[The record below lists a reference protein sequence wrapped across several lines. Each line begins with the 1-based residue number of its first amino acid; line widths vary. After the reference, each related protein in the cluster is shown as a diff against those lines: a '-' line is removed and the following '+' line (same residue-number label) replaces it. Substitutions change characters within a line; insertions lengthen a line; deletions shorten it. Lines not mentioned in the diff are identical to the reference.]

1 MQVLLKLKIHSQTEL
16 LIRELKLNKLR
27 KTKQKVEKEKV
38 SPLQQEGLVL
48 KLIFLNLLRR
58 AKINTIHL

>member
-1 MQVLLKLKIHSQTEL
+1 MLLKLKIHSQTEL